1 MRDIRLLHAN
11 QTTQKW
17 LSRTEFQ
24 QQKLRKSIFSQTP
37 TSAKT
42 SDTSGISSTMV
53 PLTSGKPVD
62 DPFRSNLLSKIPI
75 NSTIVGSTTS
85 LVSPTS
91 TPMNRSFNDDFKTMP
106 LLASHTTGQENSD
119 NATVASTAVQL
130 PKMIYNNAIDAFTLI
145 ENRKGFLNTS
155 AVNLAT
161 ASSTTQITEPTMGV
175 YCVRWRRS
183 GEIAENETKLIINC
197 VGEFGGELLFVM
209 NLQVCEN

>member
-1 MRDIRLLHAN
+1 MRDVRLLHAN
-11 QTTQKW
+11 QTTSKW

-24 QQKLRKSIFSQTP
+24 QQKLRKSIFSQT
-37 TSAKT
+37 
-42 SDTSGISSTMV
+42 STNPKPPDSVTTPSITMM
-53 PLTSGKPVD
+53 PLASGKPVD
-62 DPFRSNLLSKIPI
+62 DSFRSNLLSKIPI

-106 LLASHTTGQENSD
+106 LLATNTTGQENSD
-119 NATVASTAVQL
+119 NGSAANAAVQL
-130 PKMIYNNAIDAFTLI
+130 PKIIYNNAIDAFTLI

-161 ASSTTQITEPTMGV
+161 AASTTQITEPMMGV

-183 GEIAENETKLIINC
+183 GESAENETKLFVNC
-197 VGEFGGELLFVM
+197 VGE
-209 NLQVCEN
+209 